1 MQATRREHQ
10 HAPVS
15 EPAPTEPP
23 MSQKTLLARPMS
35 VAPSTPGRAPA
46 VQSMLTNTPVSSES
60 IVDFKMPASL
70 VGTLMEPD
78 TTTLLLFSAQV
89 ARSHKNQFV
98 QAALVDRS
106 TPQVDA
112 NALADSA

>member
-1 MQATRREHQ
+1 
-10 HAPVS
+10 
-15 EPAPTEPP
+15 
-23 MSQKTLLARPMS
+23 
-35 VAPSTPGRAPA
+35 
-46 VQSMLTNTPVSSES
+46 MLTNTPVSSES

-78 TTTLLLFSAQV
+78 TTTQLLFSAQ
-89 ARSHKNQFV
+89 ARSRKNQFV

>member
-1 MQATRREHQ
+1 
-10 HAPVS
+10 
-15 EPAPTEPP
+15 
-23 MSQKTLLARPMS
+23 
-35 VAPSTPGRAPA
+35 
-46 VQSMLTNTPVSSES
+46 MLTNTPVSSES

-89 ARSHKNQFV
+89 AQSRKNQFV